1 MDLTTVEQLAQRLS
15 GEIES
20 QTSGL
25 IFAHNATGK
34 TRLSQHLSDD
44 DPDAVV
50 LYNSYVED
58 LFAWDDDQ
66 VALKLS
72 LRSPLL
78 STIKTQGLDREI
90 LENFSRFTDS
100 EIEPT
105 IDFENEVA
113 TFGMRR

>member
-1 MDLTTVEQLAQRLS
+1 MDLTTVEQLAQHLL

-34 TRLSQHLSDD
+34 TRLNQHLSDD
-44 DPDAVV
+44 GPDAVV

-90 LENFSRFTDS
+90 LESFTRFTDS

-105 IDFENEVA
+105 IDFENEVV
-113 TFGMRR
+113 TFGKRR